1 MIKNSYTRYNFIF
14 ISILFSFLILLNYT
28 FKIPNDGVLYLSS
41 AKFLLENNALIDV
54 TRTIDENV
62 RAFPTTQIGST
73 LILSVLLFFFKFF
86 WIAVYIII
94 LTLIWTSLLKKLYR
108 FSYDNIINKK
118 IYSIILPLL
127 IFFNYDYLISAS
139 SFYNEAFY
147 YPCLI
152 FSFLKI
158 NNYIKKDRNFF
169 DKSIL
174 FSIFL
179 CIGII
184 FRIQHIVFLSA
195 FAIYLLIQKKY
206 KDFLIVAFIGII
218 NIVILIFI
226 NQYLSGFEISKF
238 AVNETGNNVLS
249 YFKVFFSSFYNS
261 NINLEL
267 DNSNLLFKNIKVH
280 LALYSNF
287 LNIPKIVDITL
298 PNNLSKL
305 DELIYFAFS
314 FLVIFFLIRY
324 FLKFKL
330 SKFKV
335 FLLIYLIF
343 TSVFLF
349 FLTDLISRYF
359 LFTNFCIIYFLIDYF
374 KNKKFK
380 ISTTTRYSISIVFF
394 VSILLLYGSSYFFN
408 YKKNTYS
415 LLKELNEFKLNRKS
429 FFSENEIFITRY
441 RYHVKW
447 ILNKPSINVRN
458 FNNHYTFDT
467 NKRYFFIGKKEE
479 FYDPEFYSTFKNVKN
494 LEYYLYNNVEQES
507 ALIWRIN
514 LK

>member
-1 MIKNSYTRYNFIF
+1 MIKNNYTRYNFIF
-14 ISILFSFLILLNYT
+14 ISFLFSFLILLNYT
-28 FKIPNDGVLYLSS
+28 FKIPNDGVLYLTS
-41 AKFLLENNALIDV
+41 AKFLLENNVLIDV

-62 RAFPTTQIGST
+62 KAFPTTQIGST

-86 WIAVYIII
+86 WIVAYIII
-94 LTLIWTSLLKKLYR
+94 LAIIWTILLRKLYR
-108 FSYDNIINKK
+108 FSYNNITNKK
-118 IYSIILPLL
+118 IYSIVLPLL

-139 SFYNEAFY
+139 SFYNETFY

-184 FRIQHIVFLSA
+184 FRLQHIVFLSA

-218 NIVILIFI
+218 NILILVLI
-226 NQYLSGFEISKF
+226 NQYLTGFEISKF

-249 YFKVFFSSFYNS
+249 FFEIFFSSFYNS
-261 NINLEL
+261 TINLEL

-287 LNIPKIVDITL
+287 LNIPKLVDITL
-298 PNNLSKL
+298 PNNLTSF
-305 DELIYFAFS
+305 DELIYVLFS
-314 FLVIFFLIRY
+314 FLIIFFLIRY
-324 FLKFKL
+324 FIKFKL
-330 SKFKV
+330 SKIKV
-335 FLLIYLIF
+335 FFLIYLIL

-359 LFTNFCIIYFLIDYF
+359 LFTNFCITYFLIDYF
-374 KNKKFK
+374 KNNKFK
-380 ISTTTRYSISIVFF
+380 VSIKTSYSISILFF
-394 VSILLLYGSSYFFN
+394 VSILLLYGSSYFLN

-415 LLKELNEFKLNRKS
+415 LFKELKEFKLNRNS
-429 FFSENEIFITRY
+429 FFSENEIFITKY
-441 RYHVKW
+441 TYHTKW
-447 ILNKPSINVRN
+447 ILNKPSIHVRN
-458 FNNHYTFDT
+458 FNNQYIFDP

-479 FYDPEFYSTFKNVKN
+479 FYDPEFYSTFKNVNN
-494 LEYYLYNNVEQES
+494 LEYYLYNNIDQEP